1 MRDNIHSKLKI
12 DLICIKNQFRSSSKI
27 QIFTSENLQ
36 AAAGR
41 KIEQA
46 TLSCRKRKQE
56 IMQSKNQKSPF
67 FYLKFK
73 LCVLNIWG
81 VILGCIILP
90 RWQLL
95 MYGLLCGSC
104 KNLHVS
110 CICYISNL
118 RRIKTK
124 TIQEQKHYIKIGD
137 HRDAKLHLHHSAFPI
152 LLSWPLVNQSE
163 AAKITCYTKA
173 IIETHAEKLS
183 FL

>member
-1 MRDNIHSKLKI
+1 MRVNIHSKLKI

-124 TIQEQKHYIKIGD
+124 PYKNKNIISRLVITVMQSCI
-137 HRDAKLHLHHSAFPI
+137 STT
-152 LLSWPLVNQSE
+152 LLFQF
-163 AAKITCYTKA
+163 CY
-173 IIETHAEKLS
+173 LGP
-183 FL
+183 